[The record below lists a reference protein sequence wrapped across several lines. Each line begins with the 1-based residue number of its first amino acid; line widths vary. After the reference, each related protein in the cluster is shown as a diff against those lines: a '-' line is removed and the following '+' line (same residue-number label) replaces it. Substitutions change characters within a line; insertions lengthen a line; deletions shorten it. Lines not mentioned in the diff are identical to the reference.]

1 MEKYKQMKMEHW
13 SGHDK
18 YCVMLNGE
26 GPAVVGVRLGYQA
39 YLDFRKVKGALMIMS
54 KNDDNYS
61 YDGNTYSRVI
71 TASKASQ
78 ILMKISECKWDED
91 IRTVAKQIG
100 ASRMLSPIK

>member
-1 MEKYKQMKMEHW
+1 MKMEHW

-78 ILMKISECKWDED
+78 ILMKISECKWDDD

>member
-26 GPAVVGVRLGYQA
+26 GPTVVGVRLGYQA

-71 TASKASQ
+71 TASRASQ
-78 ILMKISECKWDED
+78 ILMKISECKWDDD